1 MFQEIDYPA
10 QRDRSRQPS
19 RKRADLSRRAAR
31 QAKSARLFLAF
42 AFPADLAA
50 FEGAR

>member
-1 MFQEIDYPA
+1 MIGFDETRM
-10 QRDRSRQPS
+10 RDRSRRPS
-19 RKRADLSRRAAR
+19 RKARDLTRRAER
-31 QAKSARLFLAF
+31 RAKSARLFLAF